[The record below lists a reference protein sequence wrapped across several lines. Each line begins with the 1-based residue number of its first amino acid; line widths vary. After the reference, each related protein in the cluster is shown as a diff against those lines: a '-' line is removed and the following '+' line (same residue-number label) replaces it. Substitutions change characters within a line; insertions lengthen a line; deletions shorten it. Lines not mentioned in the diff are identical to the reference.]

1 MGKIYE
7 WFVTMFGE
15 KYADTVY
22 RSVRTFIQ
30 TFGGTMLIGI
40 SNALANGF
48 DALGKAALMALL
60 ASALSTAIAAVMNL
74 PKPEPTVNE

>member
-15 KYADTVY
+15 KYAETMY
-22 RSVRTFIQ
+22 RAVRTFVQ
-30 TFGGTMLIGI
+30 TFSATMLIGI

-48 DALGKAALMALL
+48 EALGQNVFMALL
-60 ASALSTAIAAVMNL
+60 ASAISTAIAAVMNL
-74 PKPEPTVNE
+74 PKADE

>member
-48 DALGKAALMALL
+48 DALGHGVLMALL
-60 ASALSTAIAAVMNL
+60 ASALSTAIAAMMNL
-74 PKPEPTVNE
+74 PKTEPKTDE

>member
-7 WFVTMFGE
+7 WFVTMFGA

-30 TFGGTMLIGI
+30 TFGATMLIGI

-48 DALGKAALMALL
+48 GALGHDVLMALL
-60 ASALSTAIAAVMNL
+60 ASALSTAIAAMMNL
-74 PKPEPTVNE
+74 PKHE

>member
-22 RSVRTFIQ
+22 RSIRTFIQ
-30 TFGGTMLIGI
+30 TFGATMLIGI

-48 DALGKAALMALL
+48 GALGHDVLMALL
-60 ASALSTAIAAVMNL
+60 ASALSTAIAAMMNL
-74 PKPEPTVNE
+74 PKHE